1 MFFDPAIAYMS
12 AAIDLHA
19 TKTTL
24 GLLTCKSLT
33 LWLMKATVFS
43 IVFSYDPR

>member
-24 GLLTCKSLT
+24 GLIDMQIADT
-33 LWLMKATVFS
+33 LANESHCVFNR
-43 IVFSYDPR
+43 FFL

>member
-24 GLLTCKSLT
+24 GLIDMQIADTLANESLC
-33 LWLMKATVFS
+33 VFNR
-43 IVFSYDPR
+43 FFL